1 MIKVES
7 KIYSKI
13 FLIFS
18 VFLILCFFHLAQ
30 SCYFADSEIWLLTL
44 SQNLF
49 NHQHL
54 TSIAYKFSFH
64 TLTYLFS
71 HHSPSELDVYF
82 YARTGWS
89 IVALGTQILLAYFY
103 ASAVG
108 QKNFFFPLFI
118 SLMTFSAFFNQ
129 GFRIRGDILALGSH
143 TLVLLLLLKMKHQQI
158 TQRHYFL
165 LFIINSI
172 MLTST
177 PKAIYFY
184 ISQFLFAWILCKNS
198 KYKKSFL
205 RWIWI
210 AHLIPIHLVLTLV
223 LFTFMFPEPFNLIT
237 PLHEAL
243 DFYLKSFD
251 PSLKNF
257 DFLSLHDFVHVLKA
271 FLLSPTHAVLF
282 LIGFSLYFFE
292 SYRKNNALSH
302 LNVLFGVSLLF
313 LILHN
318 QKLPFFI
325 GTFGAPLVAYT
336 SLITFLYIKKI
347 FNRFADVV
355 LLIIAFSQIF
365 WACLQYTDNLQKN
378 HNLAQSLAIQ
388 TFDNYVTAYPELTFF
403 DIIGVLPRKADLF
416 LFVGPGETIRK
427 KQIVTDLENQNPDI
441 LLFTYKFNFLEP
453 DIANYLIKNRI
464 SPEPHIWIKGDF
476 FSVSQTP
483 QYFRQTRQIN
493 NEFYWVIPTKPKKF
507 IYLGNEDYP
516 QSSVVYLKNDK
527 PTPKRSDADRFAI
540 PQKYLSALQTD
551 NPPLFLYHSPFT
563 VFRYDTQF

>member
-1 MIKVES
+1 MIKTES
-7 KIYSKI
+7 KLYSKI

-18 VFLILCFFHLAQ
+18 VFVTLCFFHLAH

-64 TLTYLFS
+64 ALTYLFS

-89 IVALGTQILLAYFY
+89 VVALGTQILLAYFY

-108 QKNFFFPLFI
+108 QKKFFLPLFI

-143 TLVLLLLLKMKHQQI
+143 TLVLLLLLKLKNRQI
-158 TQRHYFL
+158 TQLHYLL
-165 LFIINSI
+165 LFLINSI
-172 MLTST
+172 LLTAT

-198 KYKKSFL
+198 KHKKSFL

-210 AHLIPIHLVLTLV
+210 THLIPIHLGLTLA
-223 LFTFMFPEPFNLIT
+223 LLTFIFPEPFNLIT
-237 PLHEAL
+237 PLQEAL

-257 DFLSLHDFVHVLKA
+257 DFLSVHDFVHVIKA

-292 SYRKNNALSH
+292 SYRKNNALSA
-302 LNVLFGVSLLF
+302 LNVLFGMSLLF

-336 SLITFLYIKKI
+336 SLLTFLYIKKI

-355 LLIIAFSQIF
+355 LLIIGSSQIF

-388 TFDNYVTAYPELTFF
+388 TFDHYVTAYPDLTFF

-416 LFVGPGETIRK
+416 LFVGPGETTRK
-427 KQIVTDLENQNPDI
+427 KQIVTELENHNPDI

-453 DIANYLIKNRI
+453 DIANYLIKTRI

-483 QYFRQTRQIN
+483 LYFRQARQIN
-493 NEFYWVIPTKPKKF
+493 NEFYWVIPAKPKKF
-507 IYLGNEDYP
+507 IYFGSEDYP
-516 QSSVVYLKNDK
+516 QSSVIYLKNDK
-527 PTPKRSDADRFAI
+527 PTLQRSVADRFAI
-540 PQKYLSALQTD
+540 PQKYLSVLQTD
-551 NPPLFLYHSPFT
+551 TPPLSLYHSPFT